1 MVNHEKVYI
10 VYEFIQYQGIDNVL
24 NVLLDEEQAERA
36 IEWYR
41 EEYKKEHGEYSN
53 GRYRYM
59 ERELET
65 IFNPKE

>member
-1 MVNHEKVYI
+1 MKKVYI

-36 IEWYR
+36 VEWYR
-41 EEYKKEHGEYSN
+41 EEYKKEYGEYSME
-53 GRYRYM
+53 RYRYM

-65 IFNPKE
+65 LFNPKE

>member
-1 MVNHEKVYI
+1 MKKVYI

-41 EEYKKEHGEYSN
+41 EEYKKEYGEYSN

-65 IFNPKE
+65 LFNPKE